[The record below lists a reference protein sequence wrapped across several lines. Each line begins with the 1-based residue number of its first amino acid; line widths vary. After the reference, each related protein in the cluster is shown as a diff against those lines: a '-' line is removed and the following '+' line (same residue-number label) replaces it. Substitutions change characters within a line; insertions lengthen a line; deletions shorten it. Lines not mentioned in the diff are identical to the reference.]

1 MIKDPIIFIRHIMD
15 SIKNI
20 NEFSRKLSKDKF
32 MKERMRQNAI
42 IRELEIIG
50 EAVKNTPLNF
60 RKKYPSIEWVKIAGL
75 RDKIIHQYFGV
86 DLEIIWRVVKEDI
99 PELEGEIIKILKKES
114 S

>member
-50 EAVKNTPLNF
+50 EAVKNTLLISEKNTLLLN
-60 RKKYPSIEWVKIAGL
+60 G
-75 RDKIIHQYFGV
+75 
-86 DLEIIWRVVKEDI
+86 
-99 PELEGEIIKILKKES
+99 
-114 S
+114 